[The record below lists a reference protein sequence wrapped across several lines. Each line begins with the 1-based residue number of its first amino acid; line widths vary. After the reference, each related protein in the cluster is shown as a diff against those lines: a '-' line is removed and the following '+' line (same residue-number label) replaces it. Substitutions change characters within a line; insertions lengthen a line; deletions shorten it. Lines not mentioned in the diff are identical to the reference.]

1 MTSFKNYDAE
11 MYTTSKEIL
20 SLGAVPLIN
29 ISAEAA
35 YTKLLVL
42 YNQTKLSAEEFMHS
56 NIYFES
62 LPEKEG

>member
-1 MTSFKNYDAE
+1 
-11 MYTTSKEIL
+11 MYATSKEIL
-20 SLGAVPLIN
+20 DLGAVPLIN

-42 YNQTKLSAEEFMHS
+42 YNEKGLDPEKFMQD

-62 LPEKEG
+62 LPEKI